1 MTNLGDNE
9 FRKRISSC
17 SIVVTYNPNPEML
30 LNLVGQIDASTDFIL
45 IDNNSSNLSDFRLN
59 IDSLSQ
65 CKLLV
70 SRENNLGL
78 ASALNFG
85 LKWCMEHGYEFAFLF
100 DQDSVPSDLFFENML
115 DTYIEIESSQ
125 QQKIAALG
133 PRIVNPRNLK
143 RARFKNFNSFFKADN
158 VNFEKYKKHFHAD
171 FIITS
176 GTLLRLEHL
185 SEIGLMKES
194 YFIDN
199 IDLEWC
205 FRARHR
211 GFRIIGTDSAVL
223 YHAIGE
229 QIDSIL
235 VRSGIIVHHNPGRIY
250 YSSRNRIHLWSVD
263 YAPVGWKVRDI
274 FRFILKT
281 AFLLIFSADRVTYGK
296 NIICGFKAVKAL
308 N

>member
-1 MTNLGDNE
+1 MTNLGDN
-9 FRKRISSC
+9 KLKKCTSSC
-17 SIVVTYNPNPEML
+17 SIVVTYNPNPETL
-30 LNLVGQIDASTDFIL
+30 LNLLRQIDASTDFIL

-59 IDSLSQ
+59 VASFSQ
-65 CKLLV
+65 CRLLV
-70 SRENNLGL
+70 SRGNNLGL

-85 LKWCMEHGYEFAFLF
+85 LNWCTEHGYEFAFLF
-100 DQDSVPSDLFFENML
+100 DQDSRPDDLFFENML
-115 DTYIEIESSQ
+115 DAYMEIEGSQ
-125 QQKIAALG
+125 QRKIAALG
-133 PRIVNPRNLK
+133 PRIVKPRNLR
-143 RARFKNFNSFFKADN
+143 RARFKNFNSFFRADN

-176 GTLLRLEHL
+176 GTVLRLEHL

-211 GFRIIGTDSAVL
+211 GFKIIGTDSAVL

-229 QIDSIL
+229 QINSFL
-235 VRSGIIVHHNPGRIY
+235 VRSGIIVHHNPDRIY
-250 YSSRNRIHLWSVD
+250 YSSRNRIHLWSMD

-281 AFLLIFSADRVTYGK
+281 AFLLVFSADRITYGK
-296 NIICGFKAVKAL
+296 NIIRGFKAVKVL